1 MASITSSGATGTTL
15 AEYKDQIEVAYLGI
29 DPGWN
34 IDPSTPDGLAIAIWC
49 ELLANLDEEVIN
61 TYQAGDPNSALG
73 VQLDR
78 IAAFAG
84 INRQAATYSTASVTF
99 TGTALIAI
107 PAGTQVRHRLTSTV
121 WETDSEVATG
131 SDGTATVGV
140 TCTTEGEQNANAGT
154 LTIIA
159 TPVGGITSVTNTAAA
174 SLGTDEETDD
184 VFRVRRNDSVA
195 QPGNN
200 QVDNLYAALVN
211 VSGVKH
217 VKIYENPD
225 GEPDSNGVLEHSMA
239 VFVDGGSQ
247 ADIVAA
253 MAANK
258 NPGCGLNRYNTV
270 IPSALKTSVD
280 TTTPATGQPFNATF
294 FRPENVSI
302 YLKVVIVSDSLSS
315 ADDDTIKSAIV
326 DYSVY
331 GLRETSGF
339 AKTGFRI
346 GEAIAAG
353 RLHTPINKIV
363 GNDDYVA
370 SILIGTSASD
380 ITHTLLDLEF
390 YQLGVFNT
398 GNIEISYGS

>member
-15 AEYKDQIEVAYLGI
+15 AEYKEQVEEAYLDI
-29 DPGWN
+29 DSGWN

-61 TYQAGDPNSALG
+61 AYQSADPSSALG

-84 INRQAATYSTASVTF
+84 VTRQAATYSTASVTF

-107 PAGTQVRHRLTSTV
+107 PAGTQVRHRLTGTV
-121 WETDSEVATG
+121 WETDSDVATG
-131 SDGTATVGV
+131 NDGTATVGV

-159 TPVGGITSVTNTAAA
+159 TPVGGITSVTNSAAA
-174 SLGTDEETDD
+174 SLGTDEESDD
-184 VFRVRRNDSVA
+184 AFRVRRNESVA
-195 QPGNN
+195 LPGNN
-200 QVDNLYAALVN
+200 QIDNIYSALVN
-211 VSGVKH
+211 LDGVKQ
-217 VKIYENPD
+217 VRIYENVDDDPD
-225 GEPDSNGVLEHSMA
+225 ENGVLGHSMA
-239 VFVDGGSQ
+239 IFIDGGEQ

-253 MAANK
+253 IAANK
-258 NPGCGLNRYNTV
+258 NPGCGLNRYNDG
-270 IPSALKTSVD
+270 IPNKTSVD
-280 TTTPATGQPFNATF
+280 TETAVNAQPVNVTYFTPEYVT
-294 FRPENVSI
+294 I
-302 YLKVVIVSDSLSS
+302 YAKVQIVSDSLSS
-315 ADDDTIKSAIV
+315 ADDDDIKSAIV

-331 GLRETSGF
+331 GFLETTGF

-346 GEAIAAG
+346 GEDIAAG
-353 RLHTPINKIV
+353 RLYTPLNKIV

-380 ITHTLLDLEF
+380 ITHTLLELEF
-390 YQLGVFNT
+390 YQLGVFDAD
-398 GNIEISYGS
+398 NIEISYGS